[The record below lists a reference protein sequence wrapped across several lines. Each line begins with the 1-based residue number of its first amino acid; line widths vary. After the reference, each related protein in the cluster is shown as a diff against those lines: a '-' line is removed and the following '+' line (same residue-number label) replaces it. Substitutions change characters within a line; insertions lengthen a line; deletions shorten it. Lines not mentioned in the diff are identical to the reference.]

1 VLGLAL
7 ARAARDPALEGTL
20 AAWAA
25 GLAPPAPGLLDDV
38 TEDTTG

>member
-7 ARAARDPALEGTL
+7 ARAARDGALEGAL

-25 GLAPPAPGLLDDV
+25 GQAAPAPGLLDDV
-38 TEDTTG
+38 TEENTA